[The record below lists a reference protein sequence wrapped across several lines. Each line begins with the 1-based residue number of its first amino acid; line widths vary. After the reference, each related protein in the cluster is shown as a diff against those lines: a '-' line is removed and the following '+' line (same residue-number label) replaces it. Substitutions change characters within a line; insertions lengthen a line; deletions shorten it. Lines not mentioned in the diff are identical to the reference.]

1 MLSRFSGRLVVVLLI
16 AALNTGPAC
25 TELIGLYEDTDL
37 MEILDKTNFN
47 DKVLQGN
54 TSYVIEFYN
63 AFCGHC
69 IRFSTPWK
77 GLGIQVYGWRNY
89 VKVGVID
96 CSNEINS
103 QICRDYEVMAYPTV
117 RYFPPRPA
125 SDNIGKEFIRSFNIQ
140 VMKDFLIKM
149 LQETQ
154 KNTTESTLC
163 DIQPYEKVNVELDTN
178 NILTFIVID
187 KSNNKLAQEL
197 IIDFCPVKRVKII
210 SAENSNTELAD
221 LLKTETYP
229 SLYLVENNNQFKFLA
244 SGNNKTNFTN
254 VINKYLETVHMTPF
268 SLIDI
273 TTTLYNLL
281 FQKDKGSVHNDN
293 TVYLSDLEATLRY
306 SLEHEI
312 LSRSVITGE
321 SLNALNSYLELL
333 IECFPSSIRG
343 KKFIKLIWDHTRF
356 NKTVSG
362 EKLGNFINGY
372 ELLLKPYVTNHI
384 WIGCEGSQ
392 PMYRKYPCGLWT
404 MFHTLAVQAST
415 KNLITFNGKQVLE
428 TIAGYVKHFFGC
440 TDCSEHFMNMATTIQ
455 TNVSSLDDAV
465 LWLWSAHNQVN
476 QRLKGDVTEDPMHP
490 KILFPSKVHCETCY
504 QNGTDMWNKTEVLKY
519 LKNMYSAISLQ
530 KTPYDNIHSQPKNL
544 IISGKRSI
552 DDDDDINYNNNVL
565 DEKVWMFDINT
576 CMVIYILS
584 CIVLMT
590 LFYLLLVKKHCKKNK
605 FIYLIRGK
613 V

>member
-1 MLSRFSGRLVVVLLI
+1 MLIWCSGHVVVVLLV
-16 AALNTGPAC
+16 AALSTAPAC
-25 TELIGLYEDTDL
+25 TELIGLYEDSDL
-37 MEILDKTNFN
+37 LEILDSTNFN

-77 GLGIQVYGWRNY
+77 GFGIQVYGWRNY

-103 QICRDYEVMAYPTV
+103 QTCRDYEVMAYPTV

-125 SDNIGKEFIRSFNIQ
+125 SSNIGKDFIRSFNIQ

-154 KNTTESTLC
+154 SSTNVSTLC
-163 DIQPYEKVNVELDTN
+163 DIQPFENVNVEIDSN
-178 NILTFIVID
+178 NILTFIIISTPND
-187 KSNNKLAQEL
+187 KIAQEL
-197 IIDFCPVKRVKII
+197 IIDFCPVKKVKII
-210 SAENSNTELAD
+210 SVLNSNTGLAE

-229 SLYLVENNNQFKFLA
+229 SLYLVEDNNQFTRLA

-254 VINKYLETVHMTPF
+254 TINTYLETVHMTPF
-268 SLIDI
+268 SIFDI

-281 FQKDKGSVHNDN
+281 FHKDKGSMHNDN

-312 LSRSVITGE
+312 LSRSVISGE

-343 KKFIKLIWDHTRF
+343 KKFIKLIWENTHL

-362 EKLGNFINGY
+362 EKLGNLINNY
-372 ELLLKPYVTNHI
+372 EFLLKPYVTKHS

-404 MFHTLAVQAST
+404 MFHTLSVQASI

-490 KILFPSKVHCETCY
+490 KILFPSKVYCETCH
-504 QNGTDMWNKTEVLKY
+504 QNGTDEWNKTEVLKY
-519 LKNMYSAISLQ
+519 LKNIYSAISLQ
-530 KTPYDNIHSQPKNL
+530 KTSYDNIHSQHDNL
-544 IISGKRSI
+544 IITGKRSI
-552 DDDDDINYNNNVL
+552 DDNSNYNNNVF
-565 DEKVWMFDINT
+565 DEEEWKIDVST
-576 CMVIYILS
+576 CMISYILS
-584 CIVLMT
+584 CSVLMI
-590 LFYLLLVKKHCKKNK
+590 LFYLLLVKKRCKKNK
-605 FIYLIRGK
+605 YIYFILGK
-613 V
+613 

>member
-1 MLSRFSGRLVVVLLI
+1 MLVWCSGHVVVVLLV
-16 AALNTGPAC
+16 AALSTAPAC
-25 TELIGLYEDTDL
+25 TERIGLYEDTDL
-37 MEILDKTNFN
+37 LEILDSTNFN

-54 TSYVIEFYN
+54 TSFVVEFYN

-77 GLGIQVYGWRNY
+77 GFGIQIYGWRNY

-103 QICRDYEVMAYPTV
+103 QTCRDYEVMAYPTV
-117 RYFPPRPA
+117 RYFPPQPA
-125 SDNIGKEFIRSFNIQ
+125 SSDIGKDFIRSFNIQ

-154 KNTTESTLC
+154 SSTNVSTLC
-163 DIQPYEKVNVELDTN
+163 DIQPFENVNVELDSN
-178 NILTFIVID
+178 NILTFIIISTPND
-187 KSNNKLAQEL
+187 KIAQEL
-197 IIDFCPVKRVKII
+197 IIDFCPVKKVKII
-210 SAENSNTELAD
+210 SVLNSNTGLAE

-229 SLYLVENNNQFKFLA
+229 SLYLVEDNNQFTRLA

-254 VINKYLETVHMTPF
+254 TINTYLETVHMTPF
-268 SLIDI
+268 SIFDI

-281 FQKDKGSVHNDN
+281 FHKDKGSIQNDN

-312 LSRSVITGE
+312 LSRSVISGE

-343 KKFIKLIWDHTRF
+343 KKFIKLIWDNTHL

-362 EKLGNFINGY
+362 EKLGNLINNY
-372 ELLLKPYVTNHI
+372 EFLLKPYVTKHN

-392 PMYRKYPCGLWT
+392 PIYRKYPCGLWT
-404 MFHTLAVQAST
+404 MFHTLTVQASI
-415 KNLITFNGKQVLE
+415 KNLTTFNGRQVLE
-428 TIAGYVKHFFGC
+428 TIAGYVKNFFGC

-476 QRLKGDVTEDPMHP
+476 QRLKGDVTEDPIHP
-490 KILFPSKVHCETCY
+490 KIIFPSKVYCETCH
-504 QNGTDMWNKTEVLKY
+504 QIGTDEWNETEVLKY

-530 KTPYDNIHSQPKNL
+530 KTSFDNIHSQNDNL
-544 IISGKRSI
+544 MIPGKRSI
-552 DDDDDINYNNNVL
+552 DDDSNYNNNVF
-565 DEKVWMFDINT
+565 DEEEWKIDVST
-576 CMVIYILS
+576 CMISYILS
-584 CIVLMT
+584 CSVLMI
-590 LFYLLLVKKHCKKNK
+590 LFYLLLVKKRCKKNK
-605 FIYLIRGK
+605 YIYFILGK
-613 V
+613 

>member
-1 MLSRFSGRLVVVLLI
+1 M
-16 AALNTGPAC
+16 
-25 TELIGLYEDTDL
+25 
-37 MEILDKTNFN
+37 
-47 DKVLQGN
+47 
-54 TSYVIEFYN
+54 
-63 AFCGHC
+63 
-69 IRFSTPWK
+69 
-77 GLGIQVYGWRNY
+77 
-89 VKVGVID
+89 KVGVID

-103 QICRDYEVMAYPTV
+103 QTCRDYEVMAYPTV

-125 SDNIGKEFIRSFNIQ
+125 SSNIGKDFVRSFNIQ
-140 VMKDFLIKM
+140 IMKDFLIKM

-154 KNTTESTLC
+154 SSTNVSTLC
-163 DIQPYEKVNVELDTN
+163 DLQPFENVNVEMDSN
-178 NILTFIVID
+178 NILTFIIISTPND
-187 KSNNKLAQEL
+187 KIAQEL
-197 IIDFCPVKRVKII
+197 IIDFCPVKKVKII
-210 SAENSNTELAD
+210 SVLNSNTGLAE

-229 SLYLVENNNQFKFLA
+229 SLYLVENNNQFTRLA

-254 VINKYLETVHMTPF
+254 SINTYLETVHMTPF
-268 SLIDI
+268 SIFDM

-281 FQKDKGSVHNDN
+281 FHKDKGSMHNDN

-312 LSRSVITGE
+312 LSRSVISGE

-343 KKFIKLIWDHTRF
+343 KKFIKLIWENTHL

-362 EKLGNFINGY
+362 EKLGNLINNY
-372 ELLLKPYVTNHI
+372 EFLLKPYVTKHS

-404 MFHTLAVQAST
+404 MFHTLAVQASI

-490 KILFPSKVHCETCY
+490 KILFPSKVYCETCY
-504 QNGTDMWNKTEVLKY
+504 QNGTDEWNKTEVLKY

-530 KTPYDNIHSQPKNL
+530 KTSYDNIHSQHDNL
-544 IISGKRSI
+544 IITGKRSI
-552 DDDDDINYNNNVL
+552 DDNSNYNNNVF
-565 DEKVWMFDINT
+565 DEEEWKIDVST
-576 CMVIYILS
+576 CMISYILS
-584 CIVLMT
+584 CSVLMI
-590 LFYLLLVKKHCKKNK
+590 LFYLLLVKKRCKKNK
-605 FIYLIRGK
+605 YIHFILGK
-613 V
+613 